1 MCSIN
6 VHKGLIRQI
15 TAEKGQAQD
24 WIVNPKEFVC
34 ATNTVIPSTT
44 ATFAGKPAPL
54 PDTTRTDLAIA
65 PVGIESNVNATQ
77 HITITFTDGTPESDV
92 SGLFEFV
99 PIFKAVPAGLWGK
112 PNLTPDKKY
121 MYPPDVNGERLLDN
135 TLAGFEIKPAK
146 PIREPAHSTWIDPGN
161 LQYATEL
168 IPDAYAWQGDFQV
181 TDLRGEAAWNAASQT
196 PGDHPARTTLLQA
209 LGW

>member
-1 MCSIN
+1 
-6 VHKGLIRQI
+6 
-15 TAEKGQAQD
+15 
-24 WIVNPKEFVC
+24 
-34 ATNTVIPSTT
+34 
-44 ATFAGKPAPL
+44 
-54 PDTTRTDLAIA
+54 LAIA

-77 HITITFTDGTPESDV
+77 HITITFTDGTPESDD